1 MYVKECYINEI
12 NHIITVIVSTKSNA
26 YTITQVIT
34 PKSDNNANNINTV
47 LGKIQIYD
55 NNS

>member
-1 MYVKECYINEI
+1 MSIEECYIDEI
-12 NHIITVIVSTKSNA
+12 YHIIRVIVSTRRNA
-26 YTITQVIT
+26 YKITQVIT
-34 PKSDNNANNINTV
+34 PKSDNNNNINTV